1 MMAFSPQ
8 SVSRI
13 GADPMGIVHIFKVT
27 SILIGIAFLTMF
39 AGCSSGY
46 CMDDLSGTWVG
57 DDHTINSR
65 GKSLTQKTIVLNV
78 DDDGLIDGSATWT
91 MVTGEGGHDGNT
103 KARTDSE
110 DVIGA
115 FDPQDGTFFLV
126 ETEEAG
132 FWQGR
137 MVSPE
142 LIRCFLVQPGEKP
155 VSSFAELR
163 KQ

>member
-1 MMAFSPQ
+1 MS
-8 SVSRI
+8 
-13 GADPMGIVHIFKVT
+13 IVHVFKVT
-27 SILIGIAFLTMF
+27 SILIGVAFLAMF

-91 MVTGEGGHDGNT
+91 MVTGEGGHDGNA
-103 KARTDSE
+103 KVRTDSE

-115 FDPQDGTFFLV
+115 FDPQDGTFVLV
-126 ETEEAG
+126 ETEEPG
-132 FWQGR
+132 FWKGR

-142 LIRCFLVQPGEKP
+142 VIRCFLVQSGKKP
-155 VSSFAELR
+155 VASFVELR
-163 KQ
+163 KK